1 MRIVSLCPS
10 NTELAAYL
18 GLTDAIVGVDDFSD
32 WPAEVNQ
39 LERLGPDLSIDID
52 KVEALKP
59 DLILSSLSVPGMEKN
74 VEALNQ
80 RGLSHICLNPQSL
93 DDIVQDLRTLGNAA
107 GIPDQAERIAKA
119 FEAVVEQCKKASANV
134 YSSPTL
140 YWEWWPKP
148 VFTPGGINWL
158 TEISRL
164 AGGVN
169 LFEDVD
175 LASVQTDWSDV
186 LTRDP
191 DVICLAWVGVQ
202 PRKVNPEILNK
213 RPGWLEMDAIQKG
226 RVHVLEEA
234 LYCRPSPRLLEGL
247 IKLGS
252 ILHPK
257 QYKGIELPEEL
268 NIKKVSRFK

>member
-18 GLTDAIVGVDDFSD
+18 GLTKYIVGVDDFSD
-32 WPAEVNQ
+32 WPKEVEHIEQ
-39 LERLGPDLSIDID
+39 LGPDLSIDID

-74 VEALNQ
+74 IEELDR
-80 RGLSHICLNPQSL
+80 RGLNHICFNPQSL
-93 DDIVQDLRTLGNAA
+93 EDIVADLKVLGRAA
-107 GIPDQAERIAKA
+107 GIEENANRIAEAFNSVLAQCEKA
-119 FEAVVEQCKKASANV
+119 ASETE
-134 YSSPTL
+134 SHPSL

-148 VFTPGGINWL
+148 VFTPGGTNWL

-169 LFEDVD
+169 LYEAVELASIQTGWEDV
-175 LASVQTDWSDV
+175 ANKK
-186 LTRDP
+186 P
-191 DVICLAWVGVQ
+191 EVICLAWVGVQ
-202 PRKVNPEILNK
+202 PRKVNPSILNK
-213 RPGWLEMDAIQKG
+213 RPGWTELDAVKNG

-247 IKLGS
+247 IKLGQ
-252 ILHPK
+252 ILHPE
-257 QYKGIELPEEL
+257 QYKEIKLPEEL
-268 NIKKVSRFK
+268 KLT